1 LFVDEVVAMLNMLSE
16 IYPEY
21 CTKNTSEFGTLI
33 KINRAVSNADVKER
47 IEESKEEVK
56 RSDKFR

>member
-1 LFVDEVVAMLNMLSE
+1 MLNMLSE